1 MTLSLSGSDS
11 NKNQDPDENAIKEG
25 RSPTPVTV
33 THFSWGEAGKLEQRV
48 ISPSIPPARSPTP
61 FMSLSVASVDSSV
74 STNPF
79 VSQLLSETKCTTNP
93 FLTYPNSNPFVD
105 MTLEEVKSS
114 EVTNE
119 ADSKN
124 ETNNSFIKDTPF
136 PLDHSPGVA
145 PTSSS
150 PPPEKTVDLSLRVSL
165 FVKQLYHS
173 ACSTHFHPRHV
184 YWIWVCFY
192 WNSSVVLELY
202 KYSKLPIIL
211 GIGWHAFRE

>member
-136 PLDHSPGVA
+136 PLDHSPVVA

-173 ACSTHFHPRHV
+173 ACSTFSSQAC
-184 YWIWVCFY
+184 WIWVCFY
-192 WNSSVVLELY
+192 WNSSVVLESY
-202 KYSKLPIIL
+202 KYSKLPTIL
-211 GIGWHAFRE
+211 GIGWHAIRE